1 MKKVFSVLLL
11 TLMFSAC
18 KDSNKKNNITSQ
30 NSMNTNH
37 NPLIAESTLPYGAP
51 DFTKINNDHFRE
63 ALLQGMD
70 EKREIIE
77 NIANT
82 TEAATFENT
91 ILALE
96 KSGVL
101 LDRVRNVFSALTGA
115 HTNDTLQAVQEEM
128 APKFSELR
136 DAIYLNDTLFQRVK
150 TLYEKRESLNLDGES
165 LRLLENYFEDFE
177 IAGANLSPENKEILK
192 SYNSRLATL
201 SNTFNKTLLEANN
214 AGAVIFTDK
223 SDLEGLS
230 DADLK
235 SLEIKDGQGWK
246 IALQNTTQQPLL
258 QSLKKR
264 ETREKLFK
272 AAWLRADGTAQDT
285 KAVITEIAEL
295 RAKKGALL
303 GFSNYAEWSLQNT
316 MAKVPEN
323 VFKLFKGLV
332 PSATAKAG
340 QEAKEIQE
348 MIQKTGGDF
357 TLAPWDWNH
366 YAEMVRKAKYD
377 LDENQIKP
385 YFELKTVLEKGVFYA
400 AEKLYG
406 ISYKARTDIPTYHED
421 VLVYEL
427 FEENGDPLGL
437 FYGDF
442 FSRPSKRGGAW
453 MSNFV
458 DQSKLYNNKPVI
470 YNVCNYP
477 KPVAG
482 EPALLT
488 YDEVETMFHEFGH
501 ALHGFFADQQYPSL
515 SGTSVARDF
524 VEFPSQFNENWALYP
539 EILKNYALHYKT
551 GEQIPQELID
561 KIKKSGT
568 FNQGYSLTENLAASN
583 LDMQWHTI
591 GSDTKIEDA
600 NAFEK
605 EALHATKLDVVSA
618 VPPRYRSTYFAHIF
632 GSGYAAGYYSYLW
645 TEMLHH
651 DAYNWF
657 ETHGGL
663 TRENGQRLRD
673 MILSRGNTL
682 PLEKMYKDWRGGDPK
697 IEPMLKARG
706 LQ

>member
-303 GFSNYAEWSLQNT
+303 
-316 MAKVPEN
+316 
-323 VFKLFKGLV
+323 
-332 PSATAKAG
+332 
-340 QEAKEIQE
+340 
-348 MIQKTGGDF
+348 
-357 TLAPWDWNH
+357 
-366 YAEMVRKAKYD
+366 
-377 LDENQIKP
+377 
-385 YFELKTVLEKGVFYA
+385 
-400 AEKLYG
+400 
-406 ISYKARTDIPTYHED
+406 
-421 VLVYEL
+421 
-427 FEENGDPLGL
+427 
-437 FYGDF
+437 
-442 FSRPSKRGGAW
+442 
-453 MSNFV
+453 
-458 DQSKLYNNKPVI
+458 
-470 YNVCNYP
+470 
-477 KPVAG
+477 
-482 EPALLT
+482 
-488 YDEVETMFHEFGH
+488 
-501 ALHGFFADQQYPSL
+501 
-515 SGTSVARDF
+515 
-524 VEFPSQFNENWALYP
+524 
-539 EILKNYALHYKT
+539 
-551 GEQIPQELID
+551 
-561 KIKKSGT
+561 
-568 FNQGYSLTENLAASN
+568 
-583 LDMQWHTI
+583 
-591 GSDTKIEDA
+591 
-600 NAFEK
+600 
-605 EALHATKLDVVSA
+605 
-618 VPPRYRSTYFAHIF
+618 
-632 GSGYAAGYYSYLW
+632 
-645 TEMLHH
+645 
-651 DAYNWF
+651 
-657 ETHGGL
+657 
-663 TRENGQRLRD
+663 
-673 MILSRGNTL
+673 
-682 PLEKMYKDWRGGDPK
+682 
-697 IEPMLKARG
+697 
-706 LQ
+706 